1 MNVNNSFTLV
11 ILAAGLGSRF
21 GGLKQ
26 LTPIT
31 DHNECIIDFSIY
43 DAIASGAKEIILVIR
58 KATEKQFKTHF
69 KEISDVISIKYV
81 YQEPNDIP
89 DRFLPTNRVK
99 PWGTGHALLML
110 RGHITTN
117 NFVMVNADDFYG
129 SAAFKTASQLISKI
143 TANTYGIVPYVLKNT
158 LSKHGAV
165 SRGECFFE
173 KGNLTNIIERTKIS
187 VVNDSIITKNGES
200 LVPQTLVSM
209 NFWVFHVSI
218 LAHLTTHFEAFLNT
232 FQHDDKKEFFL
243 PEVISALIENN
254 TITVKSEATNSN
266 WFGITYAEDLALA
279 KETITRLKDQGT
291 YPKILWKKK

>member
-1 MNVNNSFTLV
+1 MNVNNSVTLV
-11 ILAAGLGSRF
+11 ILAAGLGTRF

-43 DAIASGAKEIILVIR
+43 DAIANGAKEIIIVIR

-69 KEISDVISIKYV
+69 KEVASNIPIKYV
-81 YQEPNDIP
+81 YQEPSSIP
-89 DRFLPTNRVK
+89 NGFLPTNREK

-110 RGHITTN
+110 KDHIQTDK
-117 NFVMVNADDFYG
+117 FIMINADDFYG
-129 SAAFKTASQLISKI
+129 TAAFQTASALIPKI

-173 KGNLTNIIERTKIS
+173 KEDLINIIERTKIS
-187 VVNDSIITKNGES
+187 AVNDTITTKEGEILS
-200 LVPQTLVSM
+200 PQTLVSM
-209 NFWVFHVSI
+209 NFWVFHRSI
-218 LAHLTTHFEAFLNT
+218 LTHLSAYFEAFLNT

-243 PEVISALIENN
+243 PEVISMLIKNN

-266 WFGITYAEDLALA
+266 WFGVTYAEDLALA
-279 KETITRLKDQGT
+279 KETITHLKAQGI
-291 YPKILWKKK
+291 YPETLWKKK